1 MWQQEFVCWF
11 ACLFE
16 SALLFLKSWMLP
28 QFWWGQKLAECSRHL
43 GASKAL
49 FYAYEVTQPLTYLA
63 HAPDTSVIR

>member
-1 MWQQEFVCWF
+1 
-11 ACLFE
+11 
-16 SALLFLKSWMLP
+16 MLP